1 MHVPGYFLQQN
12 FNDALGSVA
21 VPERWNPASF
31 ALARQ
36 GTTGGS
42 DYLTGISANQQICA
56 LGNGDRALGVLA
68 EGEAWDAKR
77 GGFFLDATGI
87 G

>member
-1 MHVPGYFLQQN
+1 MSPGYFLQQN
-12 FNDALGSVA
+12 FNYALGSVA
-21 VPERWNPASF
+21 VPERGNPASF
-31 ALARQ
+31 APARQ